1 MVIENKD
8 LEEAYGVL
16 CEAPC
21 PGAKMTLSNWTHWTF
36 EVQRNN
42 AYGKYEFYIRLD
54 PYVKQKVVFQPNST
68 TANKSFLLPTE
79 MNTLSEIKLLTRGK
93 FQLGTD
99 IKVKNMDTSEI
110 YSCIYL
116 LDQLS
121 QVPYHECKS
130 INDSMWRV
138 ELTSRSRLIRD
149 RVVLTVLLVVHGS
162 GIHSLHQLRLK
173 KLAYIPTFAEFALI
187 GNLRMNEVLVY
198 FNYPHEAFDIFQIVI
213 TNALT
218 GKVYGCGNIFKPAA
232 SKYSCKLLGRK
243 IWQLIILSSEELE
256 QAFFVEIIQG
266 TLSSFSKGLVWQ
278 NLCEHGYGCVD
289 HFYLETYED
298 NEITGLKLHFLDKPI
313 RINAIRLK
321 NDYAEYEFKIKEESK
336 DKNERLI
343 EFNPLRKVKSQPNV
357 TQLILKIVVGL
368 FSLFTVLLFIIVI
381 IVSIRYQM
389 LKNNSSQGHTS
400 TPQGSRKGSQSHTS
414 TPQDSRK
421 GSQSNTPTPQASSKS
436 NDSIPMQDDRL
447 DDTSA
452 PSIRLVPPRQTT
464 EIYY

>member
-1 MVIENKD
+1 MLVLSYCSILFFVLPHFFYTQARKWNVEICYTEAHKSSVHLILNGDTYTNITCPNEDNCFTTEIDLVNDTRPHSIDIRPSTEFQIVIENKD

-173 KLAYIPTFAEFALI
+173 KLAYIPTFAEFAII

-218 GKVYGCGNIFKPAA
+218 GKVYGC
-232 SKYSCKLLGRK
+232 K
-243 IWQLIILSSEELE
+243 IWQLIIMSSEELE

-313 RINAIRLK
+313 RIN
-321 NDYAEYEFKIKEESK
+321 D
-336 DKNERLI
+336 D
-343 EFNPLRKVKSQPNV
+343 
-357 TQLILKIVVGL
+357 
-368 FSLFTVLLFIIVI
+368 VI
-381 IVSIRYQM
+381 
-389 LKNNSSQGHTS
+389 
-400 TPQGSRKGSQSHTS
+400 
-414 TPQDSRK
+414 
-421 GSQSNTPTPQASSKS
+421 
-436 NDSIPMQDDRL
+436 
-447 DDTSA
+447 
-452 PSIRLVPPRQTT
+452 
-464 EIYY
+464 